1 MFDVPSLRPSETVI
15 LYVFHS
21 FDSLII
27 MIRSLMGQILVLYNQ
42 LLLVIFGFGI
52 RESTL
57 ASLDVGSLWFTSSG
71 FGNAMQG
78 HLI

>member
-27 MIRSLMGQILVLYNQ
+27 MIRSIMGQIVLYNQ
-42 LLLVIFGFGI
+42 LLLVIFDTGKLGCRFA
-52 RESTL
+52 L
-57 ASLDVGSLWFTSSG
+57 V
-71 FGNAMQG
+71 
-78 HLI
+78 H